1 MQLYRA
7 VPRSG
12 FDPERQHKRHPGAR
26 LPANV
31 PYFVDNLW
39 EFTRPNDRPSRR
51 YAVYA
56 SPTPELALAGASG
69 VNRPKEGFIAC
80 RVECLTPPKTF
91 QCSVSDARGHPDLT
105 CLRQAIQDRFA
116 GRTPLAF
123 ETRLALAPLFLPGIA
138 RHELAEAIKQD
149 ATLRDFVDMLAST
162 VTLWTDTPD
171 LASGE
176 LFFEIEED
184 NAYQLHPL

>member
-12 FDPERQHKRHPGAR
+12 FDPGRQHKRHPGAR

-39 EFTRPNDRPSRR
+39 EFTCPNDKPSRR

-56 SPTPELALAGASG
+56 SPTPELALAGGSG
-69 VNRPKEGFIAC
+69 VNRHEEGFIAC
-80 RVECLTPPKTF
+80 RVECLRPPKTF

-105 CLRQAIQDRFA
+105 FLRQAIQERFA

-123 ETRLALAPLFLPGIA
+123 ETRLALAPVFLPGMA
-138 RHELAEAIKQD
+138 RLELAKAMKQN

-184 NAYQLHPL
+184 NAYRLHPL

>member
-7 VPRSG
+7 VPRNG
-12 FDPERQHKRHPGAR
+12 FDPECRHERHPGTR

-39 EFTRPNDRPSRR
+39 EFTRPHDKPSRR
-51 YAVYA
+51 HAVYA
-56 SPTPELALAGASG
+56 SPTPELALAGAAG
-69 VNRPKEGFIAC
+69 DNRPKEGFIAC
-80 RVECLTPPKTF
+80 RVVCLTPPKTF
-91 QCSVSDARGHPDLT
+91 QCSVSDARGHSDIKSLK
-105 CLRQAIQDRFA
+105 QAIQDQFA

-123 ETRLALAPLFLPGIA
+123 ETRLALAPIFIPGIT
-138 RHELAEAIKQD
+138 RHELAEAMEQN
-149 ATLRDFVDMLAST
+149 ATLRDFVNTLAST

-176 LFFEIEED
+176 LFFEIEKG
-184 NAYQLHPL
+184 NAYSLQPV